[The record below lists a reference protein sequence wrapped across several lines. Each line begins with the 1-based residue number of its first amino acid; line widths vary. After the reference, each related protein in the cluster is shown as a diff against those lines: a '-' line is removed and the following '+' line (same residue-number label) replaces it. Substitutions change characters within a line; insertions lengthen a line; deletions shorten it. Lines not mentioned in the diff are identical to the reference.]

1 MNAKTI
7 KLVIAVVLLLVA
19 AVLLFRFVAGGPSS
33 VGPNGENLNELK
45 GSEGNPNPPPA
56 E

>member
-7 KLVIAVVLLLVA
+7 KLVIAIVLLLVA
-19 AVLLFRFVAGGPSS
+19 AVLLFRFVAGGSS
-33 VGPNGENLNELK
+33 AVGPDGQPTNEI
-45 GSEGNPNPPPA
+45 GATVDPNPPPA